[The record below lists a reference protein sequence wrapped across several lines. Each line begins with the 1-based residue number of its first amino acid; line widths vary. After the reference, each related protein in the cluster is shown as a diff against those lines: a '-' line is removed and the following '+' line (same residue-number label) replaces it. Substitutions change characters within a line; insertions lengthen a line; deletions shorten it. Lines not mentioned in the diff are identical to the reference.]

1 MPKPN
6 LTKIPVLSDD
16 QKRSTQSAKDI
27 LAEIDKQ
34 AQDLGLVEYPKPR
47 SSPVSLA
54 DLDLETLSNSGLGNL
69 YAQYTAHAQWVYG
82 QVARAEIGY
91 KIGVSN
97 LKQIEAQM
105 KAKLFS
111 QNIAKAEVPALVR
124 EDALRIS
131 YEIEVLKLYAT
142 KEILEAYYKAY
153 SKQAE
158 ALSRIISLRE
168 LDFDMTT
175 RDMGIQGRK
184 GAGYQKGRPPGDLRR
199 G

>member
-6 LTKIPVLSDD
+6 MTKVPVLSDE
-16 QKRSTQSAKDI
+16 QKRSTQSSADI
-27 LAEIDKQ
+27 LADIDRQ
-34 AQDLGLVEYPKPR
+34 SREMGLVEYPRPK
-47 SSPVSLA
+47 STPVSLA
-54 DLDLETLSNSGLGNL
+54 DLDLETLTNNGLGNL

-105 KAKLFS
+105 KAKLFAS
-111 QNIAKAEVPALVR
+111 EVPKTEVPALVR
-124 EDALRIS
+124 EDPLRVS

-142 KEILEAYYKAY
+142 KEILTAHYKAY
-153 SKQAE
+153 SKEAE

-175 RDMGIQGRK
+175 RDMGIQSRK
-184 GAGYQKGRPPGDLRR
+184 TGYKGGRPPGDLRR